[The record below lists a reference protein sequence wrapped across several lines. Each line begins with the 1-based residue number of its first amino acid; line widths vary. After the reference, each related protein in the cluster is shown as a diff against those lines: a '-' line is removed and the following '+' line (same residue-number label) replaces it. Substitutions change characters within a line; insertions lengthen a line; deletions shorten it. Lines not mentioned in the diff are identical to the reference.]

1 MKQQFSREIKMEG
14 ISKRVVEAVRATGML
29 DQAAVIAFSA
39 TVVKEVRA
47 LEPRLPCA
55 WLSGEKLKGSPSQR
69 ADWIANRA
77 KQCNTNMVNLN
88 YNMLSAE
95 VLAELKKR
103 GLIVWTWTV
112 NDPVVMEGLMR
123 WGIQSITTDRPDLAA
138 KLSKRV
144 AGHGN
149 PSSQIE
155 R

>member
-1 MKQQFSREIKMEG
+1 MEG
-14 ISKRVVEAVRATGML
+14 ISKRVIEAVRATGML
-29 DQAAVIAFSA
+29 DQSTVIAFSA
-39 TVVKEVRA
+39 TVVKEIRA

-69 ADWIANRA
+69 ADWIANKA
-77 KQCNTNMVNLN
+77 KQCNTNMVDLN

-144 AGHGN
+144 AGRKN

>member
-1 MKQQFSREIKMEG
+1 
-14 ISKRVVEAVRATGML
+14 
-29 DQAAVIAFSA
+29 
-39 TVVKEVRA
+39 VVKEIRA

-55 WLSGEKLKGSPSQR
+55 WLSGEKLKGSPIQR
-69 ADWIANRA
+69 AAWIASRA
-77 KQCNTNMVNLN
+77 KRCNTNIVDLN

-112 NDPVVMEGLMR
+112 NDPVIMEGLMR

-138 KLSKRV
+138 KLSKRA
-144 AGHGN
+144 AGRKN
-149 PSSQIE
+149 PPNHL